1 VQQLLNV
8 EKKIGRQKIVTR
20 IEGHVQPKRSVIRI
34 AQEINLNIRSIVHL
48 RKRNKPLI
56 TLLSGPHVHK
66 KSRDQYKIENR
77 SIIFGFELEGEEGKG
92 EGEGSPAAEPPSL
105 RPLRPLKFLELKES
119 LARLRREPATQ
130 AWRATYIYSKCEQ
143 VPLGLSPKGG
153 DKNSMEDE
161 QGKICIR

>member
-1 VQQLLNV
+1 MQQLLNV

-77 SIIFGFELEGEEGKG
+77 SIIFGFVVEDSENHSTTT
-92 EGEGSPAAEPPSL
+92 SP
-105 RPLRPLKFLELKES
+105 PLKFLELKES
-119 LARLRREPATQ
+119 LARLRREPATL

-143 VPLGLSPKGG
+143 VCLSPKGG